1 MKFKS
6 NIEVQAG
13 LEDSSG
19 SVGTSGQ
26 VLSTTATGVSWIPVD
41 NGVDGTGAANYVT
54 KWLDSDTITNSQIF
68 DNGTNV
74 GVGNTNTSFKFDVT
88 GTSRFSGN
96 VQLDNTADLIFKDLA
111 GTFPTSG
118 KGFDWQLNND
128 GARIYAIQP
137 STDAIDLVFQLRD
150 NASSNDRF
158 VWHVKEWQGV
168 AFDKYPLI
176 ISGGTVFNLKDSN
189 LYTNSVLRLSN
200 SGNLQN
206 VTGNISMF
214 TNNSGY
220 GLSTAD
226 ITAVGLTASTLTLT
240 RAAGNLTASVPTF
253 NQNTTGSAATLTTAR
268 TFTIGNT
275 GKTFNGS
282 GNVSWTLAEIGAQA
296 ALTNPVTGTGTTNYV
311 PKFTGSTSLG
321 NSQIFDNGTNVGI
334 GTTSPNSKFVVAD
347 GMLGS
352 LSQTALEFVP
362 QDSNNRNIIFSYD
375 RSSGS
380 YRELN
385 FDASNFKFNPGGST
399 KVIIDNNGNVGIGT
413 TSANQELSVVGTM
426 DLNDGGNSVF
436 IGTDAGRFDDLSDN
450 RNVGVGYNS
459 LYSNTTGNSN
469 VANGYQSLYNNTTG
483 INNVA
488 NGLHSLYSN
497 TTGSGNTANGRNSL
511 YANTTGN
518 NNTANGYYSLYQNTT
533 GYNNTANGYESLRF
547 NTTGINNTA
556 NGRNSLYANTTGSSN
571 TANGYESLR
580 YNTTGDN
587 NVANGYQSLFNNTTG
602 YNNTANGAYSL
613 YSNTT
618 GYNNTAN
625 GRSSLYANTTGS
637 NNVANGYESLRFNT
651 TGINNVANGYESLRY
666 NTTGNNNVSNGHQS
680 LRYNTTGINNVANG
694 HQSLY
699 FNTTGGNNTANGLQA
714 LLNNTTGGN
723 NTANGLHSLYLN
735 TTGGNNAANGYQSLY
750 HNTTGYNNTANGYQ
764 SGRFI
769 SGGASNTITNNSI
782 YIGYNTRALAN
793 NQTNQ
798 IVIGHEAIGLGSNT
812 VMLGNSSIVTTALM
826 GNVGIGT
833 TSPLKKL
840 HVIDTSGTY
849 EAAIFETNSG
859 GSFIRNIDSTG
870 VVETGIQ
877 GGKWSARTSG
887 TQRLVID
894 STGNV
899 GIGTTSPGF
908 KLDVVGDTRIS
919 DRFYANSNA
928 AIGFTTSPTPPTNGL
943 LVNGNVGI
951 GTTSPATKWHVQDS
965 NGGIF
970 FSGTDVVFNRFKS
983 TGTSAGVGRDLLF
996 SAQNAGNTPDL
1007 YIKSSGNV
1015 GIGTASP
1022 GAKLEVVGGHFWLNG
1037 RIKIYEGADECF
1049 IADPGSGTFSL
1060 GDITGLADTAYIE
1073 GDASEITINNKG
1085 VITLTAT
1092 SNNRIGIGTTTPGYP
1107 LHVAGDTSGT
1117 SIYATADIVAYS
1129 DQSVKDNIRPIENV
1143 IERIEQ
1149 SRGVLYDR
1157 IDSGHKNNIGFIAQ
1171 ELEVAF
1177 PELVVTNEDGTK
1189 AVKYQNTVAV
1199 LFEAIKEQQK
1209 QINELKELVNKLT
1222 K

>member
-13 LEDSSG
+13 LEDASG
-19 SVGTSGQ
+19 SPGTVNQ
-26 VLSTTATGVSWIPVD
+26 ILSST
-41 NGVDGTGAANYVT
+41 
-54 KWLDSDTITNSQIF
+54 
-68 DNGTNV
+68 
-74 GVGNTNTSFKFDVT
+74 VT
-88 GTSRFSGN
+88 GTAWIDPSTIVAEAATVVVIACKN
-96 VQLDNTADLIFKDLA
+96 
-111 GTFPTSG
+111 TSG
-118 KGFDWQLNND
+118 ATIAQGTPVYQTGTVGATATIEIAPADALISANKLPAIGLLQTALNNN
-128 GARIYAIQP
+128 G
-137 STDAIDLVFQLRD
+137 FG
-150 NASSNDRF
+150 F
-158 VWHVKEWQGV
+158 VV
-168 AFDKYPLI
+168 
-176 ISGGTVFNLKDSN
+176 ISGELTSFTTSPIDGVVPTTGDKIFVK
-189 LYTNSVLRLSN
+189 
-200 SGNLQN
+200 SG
-206 VTGNISMF
+206 G
-214 TNNSGY
+214 G
-220 GLSTAD
+220 
-226 ITAVGLTASTLTLT
+226 LTLT
-240 RAAGNLTASVPTF
+240 KPTGEGNGIQNMGLVGKVSGGNAGSITVSSIMRTNDVPNLPEGRIWV
-253 NQNTTGSAATLTTAR
+253 GD
-268 TFTIGNT
+268 GNT
-275 GKTFNGS
+275 IVS
-282 GNVSWTLAEIGAQA
+282 GAVYIDEPNLR
-296 ALTNPVTGTGTTNYV
+296 L
-311 PKFTGSTSLG
+311 
-321 NSQIFDNGTNVGI
+321 GI
-334 GTTSPNSKFVVAD
+334 GTTSP
-347 GMLGS
+347 
-352 LSQTALEFVP
+352 
-362 QDSNNRNIIFSYD
+362 
-375 RSSGS
+375 
-380 YRELN
+380 
-385 FDASNFKFNPGGST
+385 
-399 KVIIDNNGNVGIGT
+399 
-413 TSANQELSVVGTM
+413 NQELSVVGTM

-518 NNTANGYYSLYQNTT
+518 NNVANGINSLYQNTT

-580 YNTTGDN
+580 YSTTGNN

-625 GRSSLYANTTGS
+625 GRNSLYANTTGS
-637 NNVANGYESLRFNT
+637 SNTANGYESLRFNT

-714 LLNNTTGGN
+714 LLNNITGGN
-723 NTANGLHSLYLN
+723 NTANGLHSLYSN
-735 TTGGNNAANGYQSLY
+735 TSGGNNAANGYQSLY

-782 YIGYNTRALAN
+782 YIGYDTRALAN

-833 TSPLKKL
+833 TSPTTAL
-840 HVIDTSGTY
+840 HITNPAPVITTNATNGVSGLQLN
-849 EAAIFETNSG
+849 IVG
-859 GSFIRNIDSTG
+859 GSGALLRIYDNNSERIRI
-870 VVETGIQ
+870 
-877 GGKWSARTSG
+877 TS
-887 TQRLVID
+887 I
-894 STGNV
+894 GNV
-899 GIGTTSPGF
+899 GIGTT
-908 KLDVVGDTRIS
+908 
-919 DRFYANSNA
+919 
-928 AIGFTTSPTPPTNGL
+928 
-943 LVNGNVGI
+943 
-951 GTTSPATKWHVQDS
+951 
-965 NGGIF
+965 
-970 FSGTDVVFNRFKS
+970 
-983 TGTSAGVGRDLLF
+983 
-996 SAQNAGNTPDL
+996 
-1007 YIKSSGNV
+1007 
-1015 GIGTASP
+1015 SP

-1037 RIKIYEGADECF
+1037 RIRIYEGADECF

-1073 GDASEITINNKG
+1073 GDASEITINNSG
-1085 VITLTAT
+1085 AITLTAT
-1092 SNNRIGIGTTTPGYP
+1092 SNNRIGIGTTAPGYP

>member
-41 NGVDGTGAANYVT
+41 NGVDGTGTANYVT

-74 GVGNTNTSFKFDVT
+74 GIGTASPTYKLDVSAVG
-88 GTSRFSGN
+88 SGQGIR
-96 VQLDNTADLIFKDLA
+96 VKNTA
-111 GTFPTSG
+111 SG
-118 KGFDWQLNND
+118 FANLDIESN
-128 GARIYAIQP
+128 R
-137 STDAIDLVFQLRD
+137 
-150 NASSNDRF
+150 AS
-158 VWHVKEWQGV
+158 G
-168 AFDKYPLI
+168 
-176 ISGGTVFNLKDSN
+176 SN
-189 LYTNSVLRLSN
+189 LGGLRYIQTGDIYSTVEL
-200 SGNLQN
+200 N
-206 VTGNISMF
+206 VVVDGRFYLCTGN
-214 TNNSGY
+214 
-220 GLSTAD
+220 
-226 ITAVGLTASTLTLT
+226 
-240 RAAGNLTASVPTF
+240 
-253 NQNTTGSAATLTTAR
+253 GSALPIER
-268 TFTIGNT
+268 MCVNNT
-275 GKTFNGS
+275 G
-282 GNVSWTLAEIGAQA
+282 
-296 ALTNPVTGTGTTNYV
+296 
-311 PKFTGSTSLG
+311 
-321 NSQIFDNGTNVGI
+321 NVGI
-334 GTTSPNSKFVVAD
+334 GTTSPNRLLE
-347 GMLGS
+347 LGGVQGWS
-352 LSQTALEFVP
+352 LSSLETAYLNPTATGADLSLKNSSGTSVIRLDGRTNGSVYFNTGGNVGIGTASPGAKLTIRSESASHQLFKINRAASDTAALYMGNDVSTNAVIA
-362 QDSNNRNIIFSYD
+362 SNN
-375 RSSGS
+375 SSLRMGK
-380 YRELN
+380 
-385 FDASNFKFNPGGST
+385 DVSNTFYEYMR
-399 KVIIDNNGNVGIGT
+399 IDSSGNVGIGT
-413 TSANQELSVVGTM
+413 TTPNQELSVVGTM

-459 LYSNTTGNSN
+459 LYLNTAGVYNTAIGYRSLYQNTTGVYNTAIGYRALHNNTTGGSNTANGLQSLYNNTTGYNNTANGTQSLYSNTTGYNNTANGYASLNYNTTGGNN

-483 INNVA
+483 
-488 NGLHSLYSN
+488 
-497 TTGSGNTANGRNSL
+497 
-511 YANTTGN
+511 GN
-518 NNTANGYYSLYQNTT
+518 NAASGV
-533 GYNNTANGYESLRF
+533 ESLH
-547 NTTGINNTA
+547 A
-556 NGRNSLYANTTGSSN
+556 
-571 TANGYESLR
+571 
-580 YNTTGDN
+580 
-587 NVANGYQSLFNNTTG
+587 
-602 YNNTANGAYSL
+602 
-613 YSNTT
+613 
-618 GYNNTAN
+618 
-625 GRSSLYANTTGS
+625 
-637 NNVANGYESLRFNT
+637 
-651 TGINNVANGYESLRY
+651 
-666 NTTGNNNVSNGHQS
+666 
-680 LRYNTTGINNVANG
+680 
-694 HQSLY
+694 
-699 FNTTGGNNTANGLQA
+699 NTTGGNNTANGYQSLRS
-714 LLNNTTGGN
+714 NTTGN
-723 NTANGLHSLYLN
+723 
-735 TTGGNNAANGYQSLY
+735 NNAANGYQSLRS
-750 HNTTGYNNTANGYQ
+750 NTTSSNNVANGSQSLYSNTTSGNNTANGFQ
-764 SGRFI
+764 SLYYNTTGASNVAAGPYSGKFI
-769 SGGASNTITNNSI
+769 SGGANNTITNNSI
-782 YIGYNTRALAN
+782 YLGHNTKALAN

-798 IVIGHEAIGLGSNT
+798 IVIGHDTTGLGSNT

-833 TSPLKKL
+833 TSPGAKL
-840 HVIDTSGTY
+840 NVYETVENGGIRLEGGSSVANLRLTFKNGNATVDNNVIGIN
-849 EAAIFETNSG
+849 ANSG
-859 GSFIRNIDSTG
+859 VNGIIFQGLTDTYSFTRNIMT
-870 VVETGIQ
+870 V
-877 GGKWSARTSG
+877 
-887 TQRLVID
+887 LHN
-894 STGNV
+894 GNV
-899 GIGTTSPGF
+899 GIGATSPAF

-983 TGTSAGVGRDLLF
+983 TSTSAGVGRDLLF

-1037 RIKIYEGADECF
+1037 RIRIYEGADNCF

-1073 GDASEITINNKG
+1073 GDASEITINNSG
-1085 VITLTAT
+1085 AITLTAT